1 MHSLQ
6 VQGMRCSSRVTCTK
20 REKMLEAVCEID
32 RSCIELELESCIK
45 KFFLIKFSLVFP
57 ENTADLFYSEFFH
70 KTKYHLVTQLNFLLF
85 ICFKSGSLFVG
96 FTEWISFT
104 HKFRLHPFLI
114 APHALRQSQSFFLL
128 HKQMYLHMH
137 GSFVSAHHSSPTFP
151 RTSLFPY
158 FLTLKSL
165 VPTFHLL

>member
-1 MHSLQ
+1 MTETTWHAHMHSLQ

-45 KFFLIKFSLVFP
+45 KFFLIKLSLVFP

-96 FTEWISFT
+96 FTE
-104 HKFRLHPFLI
+104 
-114 APHALRQSQSFFLL
+114 
-128 HKQMYLHMH
+128 
-137 GSFVSAHHSSPTFP
+137 
-151 RTSLFPY
+151 
-158 FLTLKSL
+158 
-165 VPTFHLL
+165 